1 LTGSK
6 LRGIDLNDCP
16 IVVYIPVECFYGEHP
31 SQRIKQSA
39 TIIGGA
45 VNCGDMSVRILCW
58 NVNGIRAVSKKG
70 FSEWLH
76 RESPDILC
84 VEEIKAQQEQ
94 LGNDL
99 QVPEGYHVYWNSAE
113 KKGYSGV
120 AIFSKDKPT
129 RLQYSFGVKRFDDEG
144 RLIIAEYPGL
154 ILFNMYFPNGKLSKE
169 RLDYKMDFYDSFLD
183 FIDPLLK
190 EDKRLVVCGDFN
202 TAHHEIDLARPREN
216 EKVSGFLP
224 IERAWMDKFVDH
236 GFVDTFR
243 HFNRGPSQYT
253 WWDLKTRARDRNVG
267 WRIDY
272 IFISANLL
280 GALTRAFIMPEV
292 MGSDH
297 CPIGIELDL
306 DQHS

>member
-1 LTGSK
+1 VPK
-6 LRGIDLNDCP
+6 PKD
-16 IVVYIPVECFYGEHP
+16 
-31 SQRIKQSA
+31 QST

-45 VNCGDMSVRILCW
+45 VNCGNMSVRILCW

-70 FSEWLH
+70 FPEWLH

-99 QVPEGYHVYWNSAE
+99 REPGGYHVYWNSAE

-120 AIFSKDKPT
+120 AIFSRDKPT
-129 RLQYSFGVKRFDDEG
+129 RLQYSFGVRRFDDEG
-144 RLIIAEYPGL
+144 RLIIAEYPGF

-169 RLDYKMDFYDSFLD
+169 RLDYKMDFYESFLD

-243 HFNRGPSQYT
+243 HFNKEPSQYT
-253 WWDLKTRARDRNVG
+253 WWDLKTRARERDVG

-280 GALTRAFIMPEV
+280 GALTGAFIMPEI